1 MPEPKQGNA
10 NRNQEQNPDDNLS
23 ASAGI
28 SMMKKILFILG
39 GILIII
45 IVGIVGIAGGV
56 GGAYIFGKIQQSP
69 VAQDAAV
76 ESEDQS
82 EAEAE
87 EAPVAEV
94 VEEKRDAIYF
104 EIRPS
109 FVVNIGS
116 TTRTRFLQIDV
127 VVMGYEE
134 VDMKALEQHIPAVRN
149 DLLLLF
155 SNQDAEALLTPEGK
169 NMLRE
174 KSLEVVRVAMKNKY
188 GKPAVEDIFFTKL
201 VVQ

>member
-76 ESEDQS
+76 ESEDQP

-87 EAPVAEV
+87 ETPVA
-94 VEEKRDAIYF
+94 EEKRDAIYF